1 MLALWSNL
9 RDAWRAFCNERSGNV
24 AVTFAMATLPIIGG
38 VGAAVDY
45 SRANAVKASL
55 QAALDSTA
63 LMLSREAATDSAD
76 QLQTNALKYFKAN
89 YTPANT
95 NDIAVS
101 ASYTTNGGTEI
112 TVNASVDVPT
122 VFMGIMGYTSITVNG
137 SSTAK
142 WGSQRLRVALA
153 LDNTGS
159 MAQDGKMTAL
169 KSATKALLDQ
179 LKAAATKDGD
189 VYVSIIPFSKDVN
202 VGNSKTNRSA
212 DWLDWSL
219 WDEKNGDCSDN
230 NYKTKSSC
238 ESHHKTW
245 TADKHKNWN
254 GCVTD
259 RDDTLVPGTTYD
271 YDQSAENPDPK
282 KPASLFPAEQYDQC
296 PVAMMGLNYAWTDM
310 TDLVNSM
317 TPNGNTNQPIG
328 LVWGWQSLVGGGPLT
343 APAKDPNYEYQ
354 DVIVLMSDGLNTE
367 NRWSSSQSAVDR
379 RMYDSSQGGAGTCAN
394 IKAAKVTI
402 YAVQVNTG
410 GDPLST
416 LLKNCA
422 SSSEKFWMITN
433 ANDLKGVFQQIG
445 TNLTQLRVAK

>member
-230 NYKTKSSC
+230 NLREPSQDLDRRQAQELERLRHRSRRHAGAGHDLRLRPVGGEPRSEKAGFAVSGR
-238 ESHHKTW
+238 
-245 TADKHKNWN
+245 AVRPVP
-254 GCVTD
+254 G
-259 RDDTLVPGTTYD
+259 RDDGPELRLDRHDRPREFDDAERQY
-271 YDQSAENPDPK
+271 QSADR
-282 KPASLFPAEQYDQC
+282 ARLGLA
-296 PVAMMGLNYAWTDM
+296 VAGR
-310 TDLVNSM
+310 
-317 TPNGNTNQPIG
+317 G
-328 LVWGWQSLVGGGPLT
+328 
-343 APAKDPNYEYQ
+343 
-354 DVIVLMSDGLNTE
+354 
-367 NRWSSSQSAVDR
+367 R
-379 RMYDSSQGGAGTCAN
+379 
-394 IKAAKVTI
+394 AAHRSRE
-402 YAVQVNTG
+402 G
-410 GDPLST
+410 S
-416 LLKNCA
+416 
-422 SSSEKFWMITN
+422 
-433 ANDLKGVFQQIG
+433 
-445 TNLTQLRVAK
+445 QLRVSGRHRADVGRPEHREPVVEQPERG